1 MAPRV
6 WEGCRR
12 VLLFLVL
19 SKSESRKSQ
28 NEENWLRKGLVSP
41 MPLKMLKLFCLL
53 CILSLLFLEV
63 VLKGGMFP

>member
-41 MPLKMLKLFCLL
+41 MPLKLLKLFCLL

-63 VLKGGMFP
+63 VLKEGMFP